1 MKKEL
6 DTYRYLYK
14 RDKPII
20 VNVLGTI
27 VAVIAIL
34 KIFGE
39 PLIGLLFGIGAG
51 GIFVYESGIEI
62 DFKNNKYRLIN
73 SFGLLSFGEWI
84 TLPPIEYVSVFSVN
98 LVSAAYGRSG
108 AKVTQKQNVIQVNLI
123 TPQNKRLRILETKEH
138 EQAFKFAKEIADS
151 LDLNIYDATN
161 KEGKWINK

>member
-123 TPQNKRLRILETKEH
+123 TPQNKRLRILETKEI

>member
-6 DTYRYLYK
+6 NTYRYLYK

-20 VNVLGTI
+20 VNILGTI
-27 VAVIAIL
+27 VAAIALL

-39 PLIGLLFGIGAG
+39 PLIGLLLGIGAG

-84 TLPPIEYVSVFSVN
+84 TLPPIDYVSIFRVN

-123 TPQNKRLRILETKEH
+123 TPKNKRLRIYETKEP
-138 EQAFKFAKEIADS
+138 EQAFKFANEIANS
-151 LDLNIYDATN
+151 LELKIYDATN
-161 KEGKWINK
+161 KEGKWIDS